1 MVNWGQAPF
10 SHLVTKGM
18 SPIDHL
24 LLKRKEGI
32 MYENDI
38 NAIKKAQEGD
48 KEELEKL
55 INENNR
61 TNMEYSKEI

>member
-1 MVNWGQAPF
+1 MVNWGQSPF

-38 NAIKKAQEGD
+38 DAIKKAQKGD

-55 INENNR
+55 INDNNR

>member
-1 MVNWGQAPF
+1 
-10 SHLVTKGM
+10 
-18 SPIDHL
+18 
-24 LLKRKEGI
+24 

-55 INENNR
+55 IRDNNR
-61 TNMEYSKEI
+61 INMEYS